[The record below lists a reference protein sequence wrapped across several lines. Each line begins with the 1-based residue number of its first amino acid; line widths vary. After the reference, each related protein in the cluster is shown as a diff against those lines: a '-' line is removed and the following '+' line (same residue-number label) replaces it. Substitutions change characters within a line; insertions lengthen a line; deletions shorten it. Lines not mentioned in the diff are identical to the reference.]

1 MAQTVYSTGFEAVSV
16 EKWERKGEEFQQFRS
31 KIRVMALTASK
42 YKTLREIV
50 NEWSAQSGELPPVT
64 LRRICDWAICN
75 GFPEGTFVF
84 PTGQRIELLEL
95 HRAMRMAIGE
105 GAPMNR
111 DLAMELLHLA
121 IVSKAGVEEFCERVV
136 VDPPQSIGTLGSRFR
151 RLVGKPRHSGP
162 PDCPN
167 SAKIVAQLEA
177 RESAFALMNTMK
189 SQLPRAGDQ
198 EPKIAEQANERWLR
212 YLTHAQSEADASGD
226 PEIQRQLAALRHEW
240 EGPKA
245 ATNGATSG
253 GSAQSEG
260 NSDPPSAENKK
271 RGAGRPQGSGS
282 WENEDLELVE
292 EMRKGIASGE
302 FRSITAAAK
311 AMVSKA
317 RGAGTEASKEQRLRK
332 RYSEQ
337 HSS

>member
-1 MAQTVYSTGFEAVSV
+1 M
-16 EKWERKGEEFQQFRS
+16 EKNTSNSDRRFAP
-31 KIRVMALTASK
+31 MALAASK

-64 LRRICDWAICN
+64 LRRICDWAICG

-105 GAPMNR
+105 GAPINR

-121 IVSKAGVEEFCERVV
+121 IVSKAGVEAFCERVV
-136 VDPPQSIGTLGSRFR
+136 VDPPQSIRTLRSRFR
-151 RLVGKPRHSGP
+151 RLVGKPRHSSP

-167 SAKIVAQLEA
+167 SAKIVAQSEA
-177 RESAFALMNTMK
+177 RCSAIAFMNTMK
-189 SQLPRAGDQ
+189 SQLPREHDHS
-198 EPKIAEQANERWLR
+198 EPKISEQANERWLC
-212 YLTHAQSEADASGD
+212 YLTQAQSEADASGD
-226 PEIQRQLAALRHEW
+226 PEILRQLAALRHEW

-245 ATNGATSG
+245 ATNGATSA
-253 GSAQSEG
+253 GSAQSET
-260 NSDPPSAENKK
+260 NSDLPSAENKK

-282 WENEDLELVE
+282 WESEDLELVE

-317 RGAGTEASKEQRLRK
+317 RGAGTEASREQRLRK
-332 RYSEQ
+332 RYSELYP
-337 HSS
+337 

>member
-1 MAQTVYSTGFEAVSV
+1 MEKNTSNSDRRFES
-16 EKWERKGEEFQQFRS
+16 
-31 KIRVMALTASK
+31 MALAASK
-42 YKTLREIV
+42 YQTLREIV

-64 LRRICDWAICN
+64 LRRICDWAICG

-84 PTGQRIELLEL
+84 PTGQRIDLLEL

-105 GAPMNR
+105 RAPINR
-111 DLAMELLHLA
+111 DLATQLLQLA
-121 IVSKAGVEEFCERVV
+121 IVGKAGIEYYCERFQVG
-136 VDPPQSIGTLGSRFR
+136 PPQSVRTLRSRFR
-151 RLVGKPRHSGP
+151 RLVGKPGHSGP

-177 RESAFALMNTMK
+177 RYSATAFMNTMK
-189 SQLPRAGDQ
+189 SQLPREHDHS
-198 EPKIAEQANERWLR
+198 EPKIAEEANERWLC

-226 PEIQRQLAALRHEW
+226 PEIQRQLAALRDQW

-245 ATNGATSG
+245 ATNGATSA
-253 GSAQSEG
+253 GSAQSEA
-260 NSDPPSAENKK
+260 NSDFPSAENKK

-282 WENEDLELVE
+282 WESEDLELVE

-317 RGAGTEASKEQRLRK
+317 RGAGTEASREQRLRK
-332 RYSEQ
+332 RYSEL
-337 HSS
+337 HPS

>member
-1 MAQTVYSTGFEAVSV
+1 M
-16 EKWERKGEEFQQFRS
+16 EKNTSNSDRRFAP
-31 KIRVMALTASK
+31 MALAASK

-64 LRRICDWAICN
+64 LRRICDWAICG

-105 GAPMNR
+105 GAPINR
-111 DLAMELLHLA
+111 DLATQLLQLA
-121 IVSKAGVEEFCERVV
+121 IVGKAGIEYYCERFQVG
-136 VDPPQSIGTLGSRFR
+136 PPQSVRTLRSRFR
-151 RLVGKPRHSGP
+151 RLVGKPGHSGP

-177 RESAFALMNTMK
+177 RYSATAFMNTMK
-189 SQLPRAGDQ
+189 SQLPREHDHS
-198 EPKIAEQANERWLR
+198 EPKISEQANERWLC
-212 YLTHAQSEADASGD
+212 YLTQAQSEADASGD
-226 PEIQRQLAALRHEW
+226 PEILRQLAALRHEW

-245 ATNGATSG
+245 ATNGATSA
-253 GSAQSEG
+253 GSAQSET
-260 NSDPPSAENKK
+260 NSDLPSAENKK

-282 WENEDLELVE
+282 WESEDLELVE

-317 RGAGTEASKEQRLRK
+317 RGAGTEASREQRLRK
-332 RYSEQ
+332 RYSELYP
-337 HSS
+337 